1 MRDFSP
7 KYFEIQKMNT
17 VCINMFVINM
27 FPGPWLISPR
37 VGDLVGV
44 IVIAI
49 VIVIVFVSIFVVAFL
64 ISPRVVQ

>member
-17 VCINMFVINM
+17 VSIHIFVINM

-44 IVIAI
+44 IVI
-49 VIVIVFVSIFVVAFL
+49 VIVFVSIFIVTFL

>member
-1 MRDFSP
+1 MRDFP
-7 KYFEIQKMNT
+7 PNYFEIQKMNT
-17 VCINMFVINM
+17 VSIHIFVINM

-49 VIVIVFVSIFVVAFL
+49 VIVFVSIFVVAFL

>member
-27 FPGPWLISPR
+27 FLGPWLISPR

-49 VIVIVFVSIFVVAFL
+49 VIVFVSIFVVAFL